1 MEYVEQRQ
9 QRFRNSKYYTLMNS
23 LAKKINPLQ
32 AILKMIPS
40 ITNSGASFIGFNDL
54 DISKF
59 LIFCTVWSRKLAE
72 VLLWNRKYPMIFFI
86 STEKQQNLWK
96 RNHSVQQILCLNEI
110 INVFVWR
117 CNWLQGANIS
127 RNVQLMGYSSPRDGH
142 RIVCNLCKE
151 FPSMVFHSCPVKFK
165 DDFCLFDMQGVVII
179 WEVCENEINRSL
191 NSNRPSFG
199 VWRKNPIICPVC
211 FGF

>member
-32 AILKMIPS
+32 AILKMIPL

-72 VLLWNRKYPMIFFI
+72 VLLWSKPKI
-86 STEKQQNLWK
+86 SDDLFYFHWKTTILWK

-127 RNVQLMGYSSPRDGH
+127 RNVQLMGYSSPKDGH

-165 DDFCLFDMQGVVII
+165 DDFLFVWHARSCDNLRSV
-179 WEVCENEINRSL
+179 WERN
-191 NSNRPSFG
+191 
-199 VWRKNPIICPVC
+199 K
-211 FGF
+211 

>member
-32 AILKMIPS
+32 AILKMIPL

-59 LIFCTVWSRKLAE
+59 LIFCSLITKTCRGVVVKP
-72 VLLWNRKYPMIFFI
+72 KI
-86 STEKQQNLWK
+86 SDDLFYFHWKTTILWK

-127 RNVQLMGYSSPRDGH
+127 RNVQLMGYSSPKDGH

-165 DDFCLFDMQGVVII
+165 DDFLFVWHARSCDNLRSV
-179 WEVCENEINRSL
+179 WERN
-191 NSNRPSFG
+191 
-199 VWRKNPIICPVC
+199 K
-211 FGF
+211 

>member
-1 MEYVEQRQ
+1 MRQ
-9 QRFRNSKYYTLMNS
+9 INGISFIGWTKAAEISKFRKLHVDELLSEKNKSVTSDLKNGP
-23 LAKKINPLQ
+23 IN
-32 AILKMIPS
+32 IEFRRI
-40 ITNSGASFIGFNDL
+40 IYIGFNDL

-59 LIFCTVWSRKLAE
+59 LIFLHSLITKTCRGVVVKP
-72 VLLWNRKYPMIFFI
+72 KI
-86 STEKQQNLWK
+86 SDDLFYFHWKTTILWK

-127 RNVQLMGYSSPRDGH
+127 RNVQLMGYSSPKDGH

-165 DDFCLFDMQGVVII
+165 DDFLFVWHARSCDNLRSV
-179 WEVCENEINRSL
+179 WERN
-191 NSNRPSFG
+191 
-199 VWRKNPIICPVC
+199 K
-211 FGF
+211 

>member
-9 QRFRNSKYYTLMNS
+9 QRFRNSKNYTLMNS

-40 ITNSGASFIGFNDL
+40 ISNSGASFIGFNDL

-59 LIFCTVWSRKLAE
+59 LIFCTDWSRKLAE
-72 VLLWNRKYPMIFFI
+72 VLLWNRKFPMIFFI
-86 STEKQQNLWK
+86 STKKTTILWK

-127 RNVQLMGYSSPRDGH
+127 RNVQLMGYSSRRDGH
-142 RIVCNLCKE
+142 RIVYNHCKE

-165 DDFCLFDMQGVVII
+165 DDFLFVWHAKSCDNLRSV
-179 WEVCENEINRSL
+179 WERN
-191 NSNRPSFG
+191 
-199 VWRKNPIICPVC
+199 K
-211 FGF
+211 

>member
-1 MEYVEQRQ
+1 MCKQLHLKQKLWPIVTLKKLNSKDGKQFWGGLCDKLMEYVEQRQ

-23 LAKKINPLQ
+23 SAKKINPLQ

-86 STEKQQNLWK
+86 STEKQQFSG
-96 RNHSVQQILCLNEI
+96 REI
-110 INVFVWR
+110 IQFSRYCVW
-117 CNWLQGANIS
+117 
-127 RNVQLMGYSSPRDGH
+127 M
-142 RIVCNLCKE
+142 K
-151 FPSMVFHSCPVKFK
+151 
-165 DDFCLFDMQGVVII
+165 
-179 WEVCENEINRSL
+179 
-191 NSNRPSFG
+191 
-199 VWRKNPIICPVC
+199 
-211 FGF
+211 